1 MIGPPPLVPVLEFLE
16 GKGKDSSGR
25 SIDDVLAFD
34 DDALETNHDFIQ
46 WLFPLP
52 EPSRAQPSS
61 PILTVQE
68 VTAIRASSA
77 AQENLKNAVRRMTLF
92 YQRNDHWL
100 RAYDHNHLRITRI
113 IRSLALLRSTEAAQA
128 FLSVV
133 EGRVEAAA
141 NPVNMKAEST
151 GDGHGWRDPVHAQ
164 PGRQRRWR
172 SPPNRARSHPWRVKT
187 EFRIDGGT
195 EHAN

>member
-1 MIGPPPLVPVLEFLE
+1 MIAPPPLVPVLEFLE
-16 GKGKDSSGR
+16 GKGKDASGR

-77 AQENLKNAVRRMTLF
+77 AQENLKNSSEDDSFLSA
-92 YQRNDHWL
+92 D
-100 RAYDHNHLRITRI
+100 
-113 IRSLALLRSTEAAQA
+113 RSLAESLRSQ
-128 FLSVV
+128 
-133 EGRVEAAA
+133 
-141 NPVNMKAEST
+141 
-151 GDGHGWRDPVHAQ
+151 
-164 PGRQRRWR
+164 
-172 SPPNRARSHPWRVKT
+172 SPPHHPHRSFLGLAQVNRSGAGIFV
-187 EFRIDGGT
+187 GGR
-195 EHAN
+195 ESG

>member
-77 AQENLKNAVRRMTLF
+77 AQKNLKNAVQRMTLF

-113 IRSLALLRSTEAAQA
+113 VRSLALLRSTEAAQA

-141 NPVNMKAEST
+141 NPVNSESREY
-151 GDGHGWRDPVHAQ
+151 WR
-164 PGRQRRWR
+164 
-172 SPPNRARSHPWRVKT
+172 RAWLV
-187 EFRIDGGT
+187 
-195 EHAN
+195 